1 MPELETAR
9 LRLRMFMLDDLDA
22 LARILGDP
30 DVIRYVGTGQP
41 TSREETANAMQSFIR
56 HWQQHGF
63 GRWAVV
69 EKERGELIGYGGL
82 RSLFGTPEV
91 TYLLA
96 KSYWGQG
103 LATEVA
109 RACLRYG
116 FSQLVS
122 ERIVAVT
129 KLENVASQRVLQK
142 VGMKYERHAHY
153 YGIEV
158 VCYRILREEYRP
170 DELYQEAISKE
181 IIGKV

>member
-9 LRLRMFMLDDLDA
+9 LHLRMFTLDDLDA
-22 LARILGDP
+22 LACIFDDP
-30 DVIRYVGTGQP
+30 RVTKHLGTGQAA
-41 TSREETANAMQSFIR
+41 SREETANALHSFIR

-69 EKERGELIGYGGL
+69 DKEHGELIGYGGL

-96 KSYWGQG
+96 KSYWGRG

-116 FSQLVS
+116 FNELAS
-122 ERIVAVT
+122 ERIVAIT
-129 KLENVASQRVLQK
+129 KLENVVSQRVLQK
-142 VGMKYERHAHY
+142 VGMKYEKHANY
-153 YGIEV
+153 FGMEV
-158 VCYRILREEYRP
+158 MCYRILRKEYRP
-170 DELYQEAISKE
+170 DELPFILS
-181 IIGKV
+181 